1 MTPADEIDTLLASA
15 GVALPDVADHETAF
29 ATIGWRLRKAAPP
42 AWGDA
47 ARRLAELD
55 VLGVEGWSAADAA
68 RVALLRRRL
77 AGMADD
83 AAARLVER
91 HVRTGDNAEREAVL
105 KGLMALPGPRRFLA
119 TAVDACRAAV
129 LTTFTAVACDNAYP
143 ARHFTA
149 PAFRAMVVKALH
161 LGVPLA
167 RIHGLAGRRDAE
179 LARMAEDYASER
191 RLAGRPVAPD
201 LSLIAIP

>member
-1 MTPADEIDTLLASA
+1 MTPDEIDTLLAAA
-15 GVALPDVADHETAF
+15 GVALPDGADHETAF
-29 ATIGWRLRKAAPP
+29 ATIGWRLRKAPPP

-83 AAARLVER
+83 DAARLVER

-105 KGLMALPGPRRFLA
+105 KGLMALPGPGRFLA

-129 LTTFTAVACDNAYP
+129 LTTFTAVTCDNAYP
-143 ARHFTA
+143 ARHFPA

-167 RIHGLAGRRDAE
+167 RIHGLAARRDAE
-179 LARMAEDYASER
+179 LARMGEDYASER